1 MTRNLGISRGGS
13 LILDRDTK
21 GCEVAKHTSKKVE
34 VNAQMLSTLK
44 NEESIQSMN
53 PEEISKH
60 Q

>member
-21 GCEVAKHTSKKVE
+21 GYEVEKHTSKKVE